1 MRLYNTLSRKTEEL
15 QPLEPGVVRMY
26 SCGPTVYR
34 FAHLGNMRTYLM
46 ADWIRRA
53 LEIQGLRVIQ
63 VKNITDVGH
72 MRQEVLEQGED
83 KMIASALAEG
93 KTPQE
98 IAEFYTQAF
107 YRDEEKLGI
116 SPATH
121 SPKATDHI
129 QEMVQIVQQL
139 QEKGYAY
146 EVQGNVYFD
155 VAKFPDY
162 GKLSGNIQESLLE
175 GVRVEVDPLKRD
187 QRDFT
192 LWKAAE
198 EGRVLQWPSPW
209 GPGFPGWHV
218 ECSAMSTKYLGEQ
231 LDIHTGGV
239 DNIFPHHEGEV
250 AQSEGAFGKRFVQIW
265 VHGQHLLADGVKMAK
280 SAANDYTLEN
290 IEDMGFDPMAFRY
303 LCLTAQYRTRL
314 NFTFSALRAAQN
326 GLQRLRNRVWE
337 WSLDTSPDASAPE
350 ATPWRDAFWERVN
363 GDLDMPGSLALTWG
377 MTRSDLPAASKL
389 GLLLEFDRV
398 LGLGLDR
405 VALDWSIPEDVSQ
418 AEKRRSTLRADRDY
432 PAADE
437 VRRQLNEAGFILE
450 DATEATRTRPKSEL
464 EKQREELQ
472 RVSSSK
478 EVGSLLDAGDETEFS
493 VGIVACNYLSDLQ
506 RCVRSLLPLG
516 EKHSLEVVIV
526 DNGST
531 DGTSSWLEEQA
542 LREPRLRVIHTDHV
556 LGDAAAKN
564 ILLKQSRGTY
574 FVLMDTSVEAHDDF
588 LAPLSEVLADDSVG
602 VVGPWGLRSEDMQH
616 FNEVEE
622 GDADAMQGYCFAFRR
637 SLVPEVSLMRESFR
651 FYRNLDLEYSFNF
664 RDKGYRIVALGSLPL
679 ERHEHRVWTSLAEEE
694 REKLSRDN
702 FRRFLKRWGHRHEL
716 LLESSHDSGHDHDD
730 HDGHHDH

>member
-34 FAHLGNMRTYLM
+34 YAHIGNMRTYLM
-46 ADWIRRA
+46 ADWIRRG
-53 LEIQGLRVIQ
+53 LELQDLRVVQ

-72 MRQEVLEQGED
+72 MRQEMLEQGED

-107 YRDEEKLGI
+107 YRDEAKLGI

-121 SPKATDHI
+121 SPRATDHVR
-129 QEMVQIVQQL
+129 EMVEIVERL
-139 QEKGYAY
+139 QAKGYAY

-155 VAKFPDY
+155 VARFPDY
-162 GKLSGNIQESLLE
+162 GKLSGNVQESLLE
-175 GVRVEVDPLKRD
+175 GVRVEADPLKRD

-209 GPGFPGWHV
+209 GLGFPGWHI

-250 AQSEGAFGKRFVQIW
+250 AQSEGAFGKPFVQIW

-280 SAANDYTLEN
+280 SAANDYTIQD

-337 WSLDTSPDASAPE
+337 WSIETSPNGGAPE
-350 ATPWRDAFWERVN
+350 AQPWRDAFWERVN
-363 GDLDMPGSLALTWG
+363 DDLDMPGALALTWR
-377 MTRSDLPAASKL
+377 MTRSDLPTAAKL
-389 GLLLEFDRV
+389 GLLLDFDCV
-398 LGLGLDR
+398 LGLGLER
-405 VALDWSIPEDVSQ
+405 VALDWKIPDDVSQ
-418 AEKRRSTLRADRDY
+418 AEQRRSALRASRDY
-432 PAADE
+432 TAADE
-437 VRRQLNEAGFILE
+437 VRRRLNEAGFVLE
-450 DATEATRTRPKSEL
+450 DSPAATRTRPKSEF
-464 EKQREELQ
+464 EKRTEELT

-478 EVGSLLDAGDETEFS
+478 EVGSLLDAEDETEFT

-506 RCVRSLLPLG
+506 RCVGSLLPLG
-516 EKHSLEVVIV
+516 NNHSLEVLVV

-531 DGTSSWLEEQA
+531 DGTSEWLEEQA
-542 LREPRLRVIHTDHV
+542 RREPRLRVIHTDHV

-574 FVLMDTSVEAHDDF
+574 LVLMDTSVEAREDF
-588 LAPLSEVLADDSVG
+588 LAPLSEALSDESVG
-602 VVGPWGLRSEDMQH
+602 VAGPWGLRSGDLHH
-616 FNEVEE
+616 FNEVED

-637 SLVPEVSLMRESFR
+637 SLIPEVSLMRESFR
-651 FYRNLDLEYSFNF
+651 FYRNLDLEYSFYF
-664 RDKGYRIVALGSLPL
+664 REKGYRIVALSSLPL
-679 ERHEHRVWTSLAEEE
+679 ERHEHRVWTSLAEDE

-702 FRRFLKRWGHRHEL
+702 FKRFLKKWGNRHEL
-716 LLESSHDSGHDHDD
+716 LLAPGSGHDHDD
-730 HDGHHDH
+730 DHHNH

>member
-1 MRLYNTLSRKTEEL
+1 MRLYNTLSRQTEEL

-34 FAHLGNMRTYLM
+34 YAHIGNMRTYLM
-46 ADWIRRA
+46 ADWIRRS
-53 LEIQGLRVIQ
+53 LELQGLRVIH

-72 MRQEVLEQGED
+72 MRQEMLEQDED

-107 YRDEEKLGI
+107 VRDEERLGI
-116 SPATH
+116 APPTYT
-121 SPKATDHI
+121 PRATDHI
-129 QEMVQIVQQL
+129 QEMVEIVRRL
-139 QEKGYAY
+139 QENGYAY

-155 VAKFPDY
+155 VARFPDY
-162 GKLSGNIQESLLE
+162 GGLSGNIQESLLE

-187 QRDFT
+187 PRDFT

-209 GPGFPGWHV
+209 GPGFPGWHI

-239 DNIFPHHEGEV
+239 DNIFPHHEGEI

-290 IEDMGFDPMAFRY
+290 LADMGFDPLAFRY

-337 WSLDTSPDASAPE
+337 WSLDASPDAAAPQ
-350 ATPWRDAFWERVN
+350 AAPWRNAFWERVN
-363 GDLDMPGSLALTWG
+363 ADLDMPGALALTWG
-377 MTRSDLPAASKL
+377 MTRSDLPVKARL
-389 GLLLEFDRV
+389 GLLLDFDCM

-405 VALDWSIPEDVSQ
+405 VALDWKIPDDVSQ
-418 AEKRRSTLRADRDY
+418 AEQRRSALRADRDFN
-432 PAADE
+432 AADE
-437 VRRQLNEAGFILE
+437 VRRRLNDAGFVLE
-450 DATEATRTRPKSEL
+450 DSPVATRTRPKSEM
-464 EKQREELQ
+464 EKRTEELP
-472 RVSSSK
+472 RVSSSR
-478 EVGSLLDAGDETEFS
+478 EVGSLLDTEDETEFTI
-493 VGIVACNYLSDLQ
+493 GIVACNYLSDLQ

-516 EKHSLEVVIV
+516 DRHSLEVVVV

-531 DGTSSWLEEQA
+531 DGTASWLEEEA
-542 LREPRLRVIHTDHV
+542 RREPRLRVIHTDHV

-574 FVLMDTSVEAHDDF
+574 FVLMDTSVEAHEDF
-588 LAPLSEVLADDSVG
+588 LAPISEALADESVG
-602 VVGPWGLRSEDMQH
+602 VAGPWGLTSGDLHH
-616 FNEVEE
+616 FNEVEGGE
-622 GDADAMQGYCFAFRR
+622 VDAMQGYCFAFRR
-637 SLVPEVSLMRESFR
+637 ALVPEVSLMPESFR
-651 FYRNLDLEYSFNF
+651 FYRNLDLEYSFAF
-664 RDKGYRIVALGSLPL
+664 RDKGYRIVTIGGLPL

-694 REKLSRDN
+694 RDKLSRDN
-702 FRRFLKRWGHRHEL
+702 FKRFLKRWGHRHEL
-716 LLESSHDSGHDHDD
+716 LLAPGSGHDHDD
-730 HDGHHDH
+730 HHDH

>member
-129 QEMVQIVQQL
+129 QEMVQIVQRL

-155 VAKFPDY
+155 VTKFSDY
-162 GKLSGNIQESLLE
+162 GKLSGNVQESLLE

-209 GPGFPGWHV
+209 GAGFPGWHI

-290 IEDMGFDPMAFRY
+290 IEDMGFDPVAFRY

-337 WSLDTSPDASAPE
+337 WSLGTSPDASAPE
-350 ATPWRDAFWERVN
+350 ATPWRE
-363 GDLDMPGSLALTWG
+363 
-377 MTRSDLPAASKL
+377 
-389 GLLLEFDRV
+389 RV
-398 LGLGLDR
+398 LGARERRPEYAGSLGPDMGDDPVRPLGRIQAGPASGVRPCAWVRPGQGGPGLEHPGGR
-405 VALDWSIPEDVSQ
+405 VTSREGAIDVESGPRLPGGGRGSQ
-418 AEKRRSTLRADRDY
+418 AVERGGLHLGGCHRSH
-432 PAADE
+432 
-437 VRRQLNEAGFILE
+437 Q
-450 DATEATRTRPKSEL
+450 
-464 EKQREELQ
+464 
-472 RVSSSK
+472 
-478 EVGSLLDAGDETEFS
+478 
-493 VGIVACNYLSDLQ
+493 
-506 RCVRSLLPLG
+506 
-516 EKHSLEVVIV
+516 
-526 DNGST
+526 
-531 DGTSSWLEEQA
+531 
-542 LREPRLRVIHTDHV
+542 
-556 LGDAAAKN
+556 
-564 ILLKQSRGTY
+564 
-574 FVLMDTSVEAHDDF
+574 
-588 LAPLSEVLADDSVG
+588 
-602 VVGPWGLRSEDMQH
+602 
-616 FNEVEE
+616 
-622 GDADAMQGYCFAFRR
+622 
-637 SLVPEVSLMRESFR
+637 
-651 FYRNLDLEYSFNF
+651 
-664 RDKGYRIVALGSLPL
+664 DKAQI
-679 ERHEHRVWTSLAEEE
+679 
-694 REKLSRDN
+694 
-702 FRRFLKRWGHRHEL
+702 
-716 LLESSHDSGHDHDD
+716 
-730 HDGHHDH
+730 